1 MAQIYIT
8 GRVFA
13 TDTVYGAGHLW
24 ARHASPLQER
34 VAAHAPIVLYC
45 RSDAQEIVMTQSTV
59 QIVAGIL
66 AVVLI
71 AIVILRRKGKK
82 KGDEDEF

>member
-1 MAQIYIT
+1 
-8 GRVFA
+8 
-13 TDTVYGAGHLW
+13 
-24 ARHASPLQER
+24 
-34 VAAHAPIVLYC
+34 
-45 RSDAQEIVMTQSTV
+45 MTQSTV

-82 KGDEDEF
+82 SGNDDEF